1 MDAFYAAVEVRD
13 DPTLRGKPLIIGHPG
28 RRGVVSTCSY
38 EARRFGVRSA
48 MPSVVA
54 GKLCPNAVWKRGRMS
69 VYVRE
74 SRRIRALLD
83 TVSPLVE
90 PISIDEAFFD
100 LTGIARNFDHAATI
114 SRELKQRLRDRIGLT
129 GSVGLAPNKFLAKIA
144 SDMDKP
150 DGLSILRPENLKQR
164 FHPLPVERLWGVGP
178 RMAERLHGGG
188 LRRIGDLLEI
198 SEERLE
204 RLVGE
209 RSAGHLRRLARG
221 EDRRPV
227 DGRRR
232 SKSISEERTYG
243 EDLRGEDAI
252 DRALLARAEGVSR
265 QLRKKG
271 LVARTV
277 HLKVRRG
284 DFTTWTRS
292 ATLKRA
298 TDLAEPIVTAAREL
312 FRDRIDLG
320 PGGGVRL
327 LGVGVSS
334 LTTAGS
340 GQIELF
346 LDDDEQRARN
356 IAKATDAV
364 RNKIGEKGI
373 TRARLL
379 KRPDQEDDDDG
390 EASSLPAVDG

>member
-1 MDAFYAAVEVRD
+1 MTFCLGMTTDEGIVGIADTLVTSGRECI
-13 DPTLRGKPLIIGHPG
+13 TLRKLSIYETPG
-28 RRGVVSTCSY
+28 GPMFVMTS
-38 EARRFGVRSA
+38 GLRSA
-48 MPSVVA
+48 RD
-54 GKLCPNAVWKRGRMS
+54 KTLT
-69 VYVRE
+69 YFE
-74 SRRIRALLD
+74 EAL
-83 TVSPLVE
+83 
-90 PISIDEAFFD
+90 
-100 LTGIARNFDHAATI
+100 
-114 SRELKQRLRDRIGLT
+114 
-129 GSVGLAPNKFLAKIA
+129 
-144 SDMDKP
+144 
-150 DGLSILRPENLKQR
+150 
-164 FHPLPVERLWGVGP
+164 
-178 RMAERLHGGG
+178 AER
-188 LRRIGDLLEI
+188 
-198 SEERLE
+198 SEPFGRLFRAVNLFAE
-204 RLVGE
+204 QIREV
-209 RSAGHLRRLARG
+209 AA